1 MYLMLAW
8 LKDYMNF
15 DWYLILV
22 VKINHLFD
30 IYMTYVRKKRKNIS
44 FYFRSSF
51 SAAMHTF
58 TLSNW

>member
-30 IYMTYVRKKRKNIS
+30 IYMTYVRKKKKK
-44 FYFRSSF
+44 YFF
-51 SAAMHTF
+51 LLQILF
-58 TLSNW
+58 